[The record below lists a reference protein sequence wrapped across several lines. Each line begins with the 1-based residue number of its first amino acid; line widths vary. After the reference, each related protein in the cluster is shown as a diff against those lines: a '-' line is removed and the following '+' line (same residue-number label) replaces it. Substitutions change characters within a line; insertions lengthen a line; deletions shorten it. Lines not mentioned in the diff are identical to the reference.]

1 LGDGIWW
8 SVVTSTT
15 VGYGDL
21 SPVTPIGRGLA
32 VVLMIVGIGTIG
44 MITGSIATYFIED
57 GGNDLPSHVTF
68 VRQELARWHE
78 LSHAE
83 RRRVAVLI
91 DGLSEGDRS

>member
-57 GGNDLPSHVTF
+57 GDDDLPSHVTF
-68 VRQELARWHE
+68 VRQELARWHD
-78 LSHAE
+78 LSQAE

-91 DGLSEGDRS
+91 DGLAAEDPF